1 LEIDKL
7 ESEYAE
13 LLKTIDYLKQLLSSE
28 RMLLDLIKEELLKAA
43 GEYKDKRR
51 TAIIDEELWTIFVDT
66 KDVAFEEK
74 RRALS
79 NIISVEKIDEVID
92 AGYYPKL
99 SETEVEELILEPET
113 DMTVDALFE
122 EAARLVFR
130 HQVASVSLL
139 QRRLNLGYARAGRI
153 VDQLEA
159 AGIVEPFQGSKSRK
173 VLVERQ
179 EELDAILK
187 KYASS

>member
-1 LEIDKL
+1 MSGISQLIARLHLQKVLSEVEGDLDEIV
-7 ESEYAE
+7 
-13 LLKTIDYLKQLLSSE
+13 
-28 RMLLDLIKEELLKAA
+28 
-43 GEYKDKRR
+43 

-79 NIISVEKIDEVID
+79 NIISVEKIDEIID
-92 AGYYPKL
+92 NGYYPKL
-99 SETEVEELILEPET
+99 SETEVEEILVEQET
-113 DMTVDALFE
+113 DMTVDTLFE

-159 AGIVEPFQGSKSRK
+159 AGIVESFQGSKSRK

-179 EELDAILK
+179 EELEEILK
-187 KYASS
+187 KYSSS